1 MQVPKN
7 DNTAI
12 VFKND
17 AHRAFYEK
25 QTAMT
30 KADCYTKALI
40 YTLGIC
46 EDTRRSFDELYD
58 AKDRSI
64 MPEAIHAAWQNGGSM
79 KVTRLAFQLFT
90 DGTPS
95 AFIDYDNPDV
105 DECRKYSV
113 SDIFCCEFAPYF
125 VEAIRIRYPEYMTRE
140 RGAFAS

>member
-1 MQVPKN
+1 MQIPRN

-17 AHRAFYEK
+17 AHRAFYEEL
-25 QTAMT
+25 TDVMI
-30 KADCYTKALI
+30 ADCYTKALI

-46 EDTRRSFDELYD
+46 EDTRRNFDSLYD
-58 AKDRSI
+58 ADDRSI
-64 MPEAIHAAWQNGGSM
+64 VPGAIHAAWQTGGCL

-95 AFIDYDNPDV
+95 AFINYESPDV

-113 SDIFCCEFAPYF
+113 SDIFCCEFAPF
-125 VEAIRIRYPEYMTRE
+125 FIEAIRLRYPDYMSSV
-140 RGAFAS
+140 RGAYAS